1 MKIFLEDL
9 IIPFRARGFWSPAF
23 TRFKGQNLATPPS
36 LIVVIVLSGLAGH
49 IHVQLLLII
58 HILLRRDVKD
68 KGKCQILPFEF
79 KTVPR
84 STKREKNARKTSC
97 RHVSLT
103 SKRYVCCNTS
113 TYPSNS
119 QVLYTLGG
127 GAENRHVIKLN
138 SEFLRFD
145 VFNLNE
151 ESKTSARH
159 AASKPTIKQ
168 FACCN
173 HNNEG
178 NASSYTSS
186 SQTL

>member
-1 MKIFLEDL
+1 MVACFYKVQ
-9 IIPFRARGFWSPAF
+9 R
-23 TRFKGQNLATPPS
+23 TK
-36 LIVVIVLSGLAGH
+36 LSHASFCY
-49 IHVQLLLII
+49 IHLQLLLII
-58 HILLRRDVKD
+58 HILLRRDVRT
-68 KGKCQILPFEF
+68 KGKGQILPFEF

-159 AASKPTIKQ
+159 AANKPTVKQ
-168 FACCN
+168 FTCCN

-186 SQTL
+186 SQPL